1 MTKTV
6 ILNVVE
12 LTKEIFI
19 MEWIDLAA
27 IVIIPILAVIIGQFL
42 QDRSEK
48 RKDKMRVFSHLMSY
62 RSFGYVDQYSVN
74 VFNSV
79 PIVFYDDKDVIEKY
93 NAYLKSL
100 NIKPEDVQVKTK
112 EIEDN
117 KTKMLEAM
125 AKSLKY
131 KNVNWELI
139 QNPYV
144 PNGLLAQ
151 INAENTYKQGQ
162 LEIAKLFTNMTNP
175 QTPMEAVREY
185 GAEIER
191 RLEESKNE
199 KKTGEE

>member
-1 MTKTV
+1 
-6 ILNVVE
+6 
-12 LTKEIFI
+12 
-19 MEWIDLAA
+19 MEWINLAA
-27 IVIIPILAVIIGQFL
+27 LVIIPILAVIIAQYL

-100 NIKPEDVQVKTK
+100 NIKPEDVQVKQK

-125 AKSLKY
+125 AKALKY
-131 KNVNWELI
+131 KNINWELI

-162 LEIAKLFTNMTNP
+162 LEIAKLFTNMANP

-185 GAEIER
+185 GTEIER
-191 RLEESKNE
+191 RLEETKKE
-199 KKTGEE
+199 KQTGEE